1 MKLQPIENC
10 ARETQRG
17 CKQVCNSAG
26 KMSFKTVK
34 RQFHHNKIKNKMK
47 KHGAVRMTTAKSPPR
62 LSEDIKDSKE
72 IICDK
77 QKHDIIH

>member
-34 RQFHHNKIKNKMK
+34 QKFHDNKIKKTIK
-47 KHGAVRMTTAKSPPR
+47 KHGAVRKTVAKTPPMPVR
-62 LSEDIKDSKE
+62 R
-72 IICDK
+72 
-77 QKHDIIH
+77 H